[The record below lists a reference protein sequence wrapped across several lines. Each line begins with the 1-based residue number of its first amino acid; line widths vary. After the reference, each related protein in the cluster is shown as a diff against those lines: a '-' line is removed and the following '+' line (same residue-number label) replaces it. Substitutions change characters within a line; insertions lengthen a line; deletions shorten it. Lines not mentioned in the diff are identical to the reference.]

1 MSLGK
6 TFINRNITLKGF
18 QPKIWPVIV
27 MFLQNSNNIDK
38 SVSHWL
44 IALTKTARKITL
56 QLLIKSCIY
65 IAIQNQREWRQERKS
80 AFNSRYYSGESR
92 QSFFCLELHA
102 DEANGQCKENDPLAS
117 FMCQNR

>member
-44 IALTKTARKITL
+44 IALTKMF
-56 QLLIKSCIY
+56 
-65 IAIQNQREWRQERKS
+65 
-80 AFNSRYYSGESR
+80 AFG
-92 QSFFCLELHA
+92 
-102 DEANGQCKENDPLAS
+102 
-117 FMCQNR
+117 

>member
-44 IALTKTARKITL
+44 IALTKMFAFGEFSCQKNNFATVNQKLYLYCNPKPTRVETRKKIGF
-56 QLLIKSCIY
+56 Q
-65 IAIQNQREWRQERKS
+65 
-80 AFNSRYYSGESR
+80 
-92 QSFFCLELHA
+92 
-102 DEANGQCKENDPLAS
+102 
-117 FMCQNR
+117 